1 MGDPVQNLHISCW
14 SYNKYGTRQFLF
26 VIGKLKKYSLKPFGQ
41 INWNLV
47 GSTYGRFP
55 QNWMKGEWHAQPIEL
70 LVYFT
75 SNSLPINELPLR
87 QGNEK
92 FYGKAV

>member
-1 MGDPVQNLHISCW
+1 MEGPLLRLLISSW
-14 SYNKYGTRQFLF
+14 SINKHSRHRQFLF
-26 VIGKLKKYSLKPFGQ
+26 VISQLKKSSLKPFGQ

-55 QNWMKGEWHAQPIEL
+55 QNWMKGEWHAQPTEL

-87 QGNEK
+87 QGN
-92 FYGKAV
+92 